1 MNGLEIAVLY
11 VHLFAAVLFVGGSFF
26 FWLILEPVTYSLTR
40 DESERTALVARVARR
55 FGQFTNPLLIL
66 LVATGIYNATWYL
79 PSLSALTM
87 TPGGELL
94 LTKGLVV
101 AVLIALIYLHG
112 AYYGPKIV
120 RLARE
125 RRYDELRAL
134 RRRSRAVSMINL
146 ALMLAVLLLAVLLQ
160 SYP

>member
-26 FWLILEPVTYSLTR
+26 FWLILEPVTYTLTR

-79 PSLSALTM
+79 PSLLALTT

-94 LTKGLVV
+94 LAKGLVV

-134 RRRSRAVSMINL
+134 RRRSRTVSMINL

>member
-1 MNGLEIAVLY
+1 MNGLDIAVLY

-26 FWLILEPVTYSLTR
+26 FWLILEPVTYTLAR

-55 FGQFTNPLLIL
+55 FGQFTHPLLVV
-66 LVATGIYNATWYL
+66 LVATGIFNATWYL
-79 PSLSALTM
+79 PSLSALTT
-87 TPGGELL
+87 TPAGELL

-101 AVLIALIYLHG
+101 VLLIALIYLHG
-112 AYYGPKIV
+112 AYYGPRIV

-134 RRRSRAVSMINL
+134 RRRSRTVSMINL

>member
-26 FWLILEPVTYSLTR
+26 FWLILEPVTYTLTR

-79 PSLSALTM
+79 PSLLALTT